1 MTNGTKK
8 VTKNDNFN
16 AIKEILSKMEG
27 TEALI
32 EFINHEQELL
42 AKKSNSKG
50 ESKMAKINAQLD
62 ENILAL
68 LQERGPLS
76 ASEIVEKVSIDN
88 IEGLEKVTLP
98 KINSR
103 LSYLGKEAKQIDRIV
118 DKKSVTFAIGTG
130 NGFKTKAAETA
141 KTEEQDEG
149 E

>member
-1 MTNGTKK
+1 MTTKK
-8 VTKNDNFN
+8 VTKNDNYN

-27 TEALI
+27 TEVLI
-32 EFINHEQELL
+32 AFIEHEQELL
-42 AKKSNSKG
+42 AKKSSSKG
-50 ESKMAKINAQLD
+50 ESKMAKINGQLD

-68 LQERGPLS
+68 LQERDRLS
-76 ASEIVEKVSIDN
+76 ASEIVEMVRIDN

-103 LSYLGKEAKQIDRIV
+103 LSFLGKEAKQIDRIV

-130 NGFKTKAAETA
+130 NGFKTKAVE
-141 KTEEQDEG
+141 KEQEEG